1 MSALNYESIAQ
12 RFLDFIRI
20 ECGLSSNTLDAYGRD
35 IRDLFIELNERGVTG
50 VQRIDPRD
58 LAEHLIALKNVRGLS
73 SSSIARHLATIKV
86 LFRYLVSTGVLETT
100 PADWLE
106 QPTRWKRLP
115 SVLSP
120 ADVRKLLDAPQPPTS
135 ARAGRQQC
143 LPLWLRD
150 RAMLEL
156 LYASGLRASE
166 VGGLGA
172 RDISE
177 SLGVIRVLGKGDRER
192 LVPMG
197 LPARKAVDLYLE
209 ECRPLLMKPDGRD
222 NGRLLLSRTGR
233 PLERVAVWQLVKKH
247 AATAGLRNVHPHTLR
262 HSFATH
268 LLIGGADLRV
278 VQELLG
284 HSDIS
289 TTQVYTHVDRSRLK
303 EVHRR
308 FHPPSPRSKKAC
320 SRIWAPHEFVA
331 VSSHSCRWRHRS
343 W

>member
-12 RFLDFIRI
+12 RFLDFVRI
-20 ECGLSSNTLDAYGRD
+20 ECGLSSNTIEAYGRD
-35 IRDLFIELNERGVTG
+35 VRDLFIELNDRGVTG
-50 VQRIDPRD
+50 VQKIHPRD

-73 SSSIARHLATIKV
+73 ASSIARHLATIKV
-86 LFRYLVSTGVLETT
+86 LFRYLVSTGVLENN
-100 PADWLE
+100 PADWLD
-106 QPTRWKRLP
+106 QPTRWKKLP

-120 ADVRKLLDAPQPPTS
+120 ADVRKLLDAPQPPAES
-135 ARAGRQQC
+135 DASQR

-156 LYASGLRASE
+156 MYASGLRASE
-166 VGGLGA
+166 VGGIGV

-197 LPARKAVDLYLE
+197 VPARKAVDCYLT
-209 ECRPLLMKPDGRD
+209 ECRPLLVKPDGRD
-222 NGRLLLSRTGR
+222 NERLLLSRTGR

-247 AATAGLRNVHPHTLR
+247 AEAAGLRNVHPHTLR

-268 LLIGGADLRV
+268 MLIGGADLRV

-303 EVHRR
+303 DVHRR
-308 FHPPSPRSKKAC
+308 FHPRG
-320 SRIWAPHEFVA
+320 
-331 VSSHSCRWRHRS
+331 
-343 W
+343 